1 MKRTK
6 VLLSMLVIG
15 SLIVQGC
22 IMLPAL
28 VNVESKET
36 KESKEDS
43 KEMMKRL
50 DTIDKRLAELE
61 KQQNPEKK

>member
-6 VLLSMLVIG
+6 ILLSVDVIG
-15 SLIVQGC
+15 SVLVQGC
-22 IMLPAL
+22 IMLPPL

-36 KESKEDS
+36 KESKEDN